1 MPNPNPDSQASI
13 ISASP
18 VDRINQGVL
27 IHSVGYCCLQA
38 YLEIVPNIKKQ
49 LSTLR
54 LRPVE
59 YTVLSLINNN
69 PHINQKR
76 LGQAIRVSPPNMAT
90 LLDKMQSDG
99 LIDRRRNPNDRRS
112 QILAL
117 TPKGLEI
124 CIEAE
129 QIAIEADLT
138 PTLSHAEREQ
148 LTRLLAKIFQ
158 SETDNG

>member
-1 MPNPNPDSQASI
+1 MTNPLPDPAS
-13 ISASP
+13 SP
-18 VDRINQGVL
+18 ATAEHIDQGPL
-27 IHSVGYCCLQA
+27 IRSVGYCCLQA

-49 LSTLR
+49 LGKLQ

-59 YTVLSLINNN
+59 YTVLSLINSN

-76 LGQAIRVSPPNMAT
+76 LGQTIRVSPPNLAT

-117 TPKGLEI
+117 TPKGKEL
-124 CIEAE
+124 CIKAE
-129 QIAIEADLT
+129 VVAIKADAT
-138 PTLSHAEREQ
+138 PTLTEAERRQ
-148 LTRLLAKIFQ
+148 LTTLLSKVFQ
-158 SETDNG
+158 S